1 MGDDLHRLLDNN
13 RQWVKARLDADAEYF
28 TRNAKS
34 QTPEFLFIGCSDSRV
49 PANEI
54 TGTEPGE
61 MFVHRNIANQVW
73 PNDLNVLSVL
83 QYAVEVLDVRHVI
96 VCGHYECG
104 GVKAAAQSE
113 AHFGL
118 VDNWLGEIRTTERM
132 HRQELDALP
141 TSDAR
146 LNRLGELNVIYQV
159 HNLTLTPVIRQAWE
173 RGRRPALHGLIYS
186 LQNGLL
192 KELVHS
198 IDSSEEADALQRTLY
213 GPEG

>member
-1 MGDDLHRLLDNN
+1 MDDLHRLLENN
-13 RQWVKARLDADAEYF
+13 RQWVRERLDADPEYF

-54 TGTEPGE
+54 TGTHPGE

-73 PNDLNVLSVL
+73 PNDINVLSVL

-113 AHFGL
+113 AHYGL
-118 VDNWLGEIRTTERM
+118 VDNWLGEIRTIERI
-132 HRQELDALP
+132 HRHELDALP
-141 TSDAR
+141 DHRRAPQPPRRAQRHLPGVQPHADAR
-146 LNRLGELNVIYQV
+146 DPAGLG
-159 HNLTLTPVIRQAWE
+159 TGPPPR
-173 RGRRPALHGLIYS
+173 
-186 LQNGLL
+186 
-192 KELVHS
+192 
-198 IDSSEEADALQRTLY
+198 SST
-213 GPEG
+213 G